1 MRTRSLIGW
10 LMAAGISVVRKWLLK
25 THSPTPTEATQAIA
39 RSRRKNEINI
49 LLFLP
54 WERPRGDCAQ
64 DRTI

>member
-10 LMAAGISVVRKWLLK
+10 LMAAGMSVERKCLLK
-25 THSPTPTEATQAIA
+25 THSPTPTKATKTVA
-39 RSRRKNEINI
+39 RSRKRNEISI